1 MIQMNNNTMVQYQQQ
16 ISEINRLK
24 EQFQDLITKR
34 EKTYVQIGITL
45 NALQEE
51 FKEEGKFMQWLE
63 TETRISYS
71 TANRYMKVASAFKGN
86 ESWAVNLGV
95 KKAYLLTKIEDVE
108 ERLEFMKKHQVSKK
122 SYDEIK
128 TLLKEYL
135 NKDKKETSTQK
146 AINPKRAINKLK
158 KTIDKEVD
166 NYKLIIQEMGDKT
179 PIEIMD
185 IKNKLSELQILLS
198 DTDIKNP
205 KIDKGDDVEAE
216 TPTTILDDKDDE
228 SSLYRYDESNEYYY

>member
-1 MIQMNNNTMVQYQQQ
+1 
-16 ISEINRLK
+16 
-24 EQFQDLITKR
+24 
-34 EKTYVQIGITL
+34 
-45 NALQEE
+45 
-51 FKEEGKFMQWLE
+51 
-63 TETRISYS
+63 
-71 TANRYMKVASAFKGN
+71 
-86 ESWAVNLGV
+86 
-95 KKAYLLTKIEDVE
+95 
-108 ERLEFMKKHQVSKK
+108 MKKHQVSKK

-166 NYKLIIQEMGDKT
+166 NYKLILQEMGDKT

-216 TPTTILDDKDDE
+216 TPTTILDENDDKDDE

>member
-1 MIQMNNNTMVQYQQQ
+1 MNNNTMVQYQQQ

-86 ESWAVNLGV
+86 ESWAVKLGV

-158 KTIDKEVD
+158 KTIDKELTIL
-166 NYKLIIQEMGDKT
+166 KSQKS
-179 PIEIMD
+179 
-185 IKNKLSELQILLS
+185 KSELAAQRTELADLMDSNGYTIDELKELMS
-198 DTDIKNP
+198 MP
-205 KIDKGDDVEAE
+205 KPTVEVA
-216 TPTTILDDKDDE
+216 DE
-228 SSLYRYDESNEYYY
+228 E